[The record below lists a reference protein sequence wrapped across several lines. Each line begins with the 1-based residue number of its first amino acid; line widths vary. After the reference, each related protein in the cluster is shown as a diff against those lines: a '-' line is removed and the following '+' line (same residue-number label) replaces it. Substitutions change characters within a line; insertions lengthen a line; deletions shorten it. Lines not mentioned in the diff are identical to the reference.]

1 MKSLIIIPAYNEEAC
16 IEQTVRDILEHAPNF
31 DYIVINDCS
40 KDRTKEICEKN
51 PIPSILI
58 FLSILELVV
67 PYKPVINMPAIMD
80 MITLYR

>member
-40 KDRTKEICEKN
+40 KEQKKSVRKTN
-51 PIPSILI
+51 STILI

>member
-40 KDRTKEICEKN
+40 KDRTKKSVRKTI
-51 PIPSILI
+51 STILI
-58 FLSILELVV
+58 FLSIWESVV

>member
-40 KDRTKEICEKN
+40 RSNKRN
-51 PIPSILI
+51 L
-58 FLSILELVV
+58 
-67 PYKPVINMPAIMD
+67 
-80 MITLYR
+80 

>member
-40 KDRTKEICEKN
+40 KDRTKEICERKTN
-51 PIPSILI
+51 STILI

-80 MITLYR
+80 MIMLYR

>member
-31 DYIVINDCS
+31 DYIVLTTVQKIEQKKSVRKTNS
-40 KDRTKEICEKN
+40 T
-51 PIPSILI
+51 ILI

>member
-40 KDRTKEICEKN
+40 KDRRLGR
-51 PIPSILI
+51 S
-58 FLSILELVV
+58 VHHH
-67 PYKPVINMPAIMD
+67 
-80 MITLYR
+80 R

>member
-51 PIPSILI
+51 QFHYII